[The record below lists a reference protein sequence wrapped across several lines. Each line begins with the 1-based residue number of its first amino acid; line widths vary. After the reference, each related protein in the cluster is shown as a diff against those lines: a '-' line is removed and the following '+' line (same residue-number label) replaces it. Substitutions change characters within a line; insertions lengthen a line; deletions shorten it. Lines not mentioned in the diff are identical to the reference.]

1 MPSLPNGC
9 SRTSFPLFD
18 TKSLNLHQ
26 TENTHPSLFLVR
38 DDVTTALGGVE
49 AIRTPQGSEP
59 RIPSPRLQPDAPF
72 PRARPG
78 SSPQT
83 LAGLPGQSGGE
94 VSWGSPP
101 AAAAEKRPRA
111 RQALTRQLVR
121 LQPGLGV

>member
-9 SRTSFPLFD
+9 SRTSFPLFY

-49 AIRTPQGSEP
+49 PIRTPQGSEP
-59 RIPSPRLQPDAPF
+59 LIPSPLLQPDAPF
-72 PRARPG
+72 PRARAG

-83 LAGLPGQSGGE
+83 LAGPPGQSGGE
-94 VSWGSPP
+94 IS
-101 AAAAEKRPRA
+101 
-111 RQALTRQLVR
+111 
-121 LQPGLGV
+121 

>member
-9 SRTSFPLFD
+9 SRTSFSLFY

-38 DDVTTALGGVE
+38 NDVTTAQGGVE

-59 RIPSPRLQPDAPF
+59 LIPSPLLQPDAPF

-78 SSPQT
+78 SSTQT
-83 LAGLPGQSGGE
+83 LARLPGQSGGE

-101 AAAAEKRPRA
+101 AAGAEKRPGA
-111 RQALTRQLVR
+111 RRALTRQLVR